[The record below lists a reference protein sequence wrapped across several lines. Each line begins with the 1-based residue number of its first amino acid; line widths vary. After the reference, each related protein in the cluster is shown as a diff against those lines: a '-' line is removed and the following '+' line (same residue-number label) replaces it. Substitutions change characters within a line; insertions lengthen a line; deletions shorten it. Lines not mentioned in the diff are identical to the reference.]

1 MILFFFLVVLDG
13 SFVVEMFNFDILVF
27 VIFELYYL
35 QVIGLFLEDV
45 VINIRG
51 NFVFLGY
58 EFYFFRINID
68 ELFFDKLRLIVVIYI
83 FRKRVEELKD

>member
-58 EFYFFRINID
+58 EFYFFCINID
-68 ELFFDKLRLIVVIYI
+68 ELFFDKL
-83 FRKRVEELKD
+83 